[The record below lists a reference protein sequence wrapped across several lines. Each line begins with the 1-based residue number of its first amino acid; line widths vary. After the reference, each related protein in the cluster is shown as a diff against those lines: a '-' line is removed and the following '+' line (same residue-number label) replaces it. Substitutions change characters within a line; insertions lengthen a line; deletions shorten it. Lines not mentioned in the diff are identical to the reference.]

1 MLGCLLPWHVINTT
15 RSRTSLT
22 IKILILFCIYISH
35 ITTDTMM
42 GVSVQGLYNKGT
54 ATLDWDVIESLKI
67 RNGPDSWEKGEPL
80 SSAVGMR
87 VCFSAPAATDTS
99 AVLARSTTS
108 KAKEKKSELTVK
120 FDDWVVVGYKQ
131 NEKKWTEFA
140 RVCAIRQ
147 YRTLTGGTKARACIV
162 WGFHVEETDPSLYDR
177 TMSARIVDHCKLD
190 GKSMVLGN
198 WFDINDIETI
208 SGKVAGEVDARGV
221 VLTEDVRK

>member
-1 MLGCLLPWHVINTT
+1 
-15 RSRTSLT
+15 
-22 IKILILFCIYISH
+22 
-35 ITTDTMM
+35 MM

-80 SSAVGMR
+80 SSAV
-87 VCFSAPAATDTS
+87 
-99 AVLARSTTS
+99 VLARSTTS

-221 VLTEDVRK
+221 VLTEDYVSTLVTQISTSPAIDPLSDGPTKEDESVASYDSASSNADDTSERKTTTSAS